1 MKTITGLI
9 EFEGNEYE
17 YRAELATN
25 YHDGRPDH
33 ITDLDCA
40 DGCPLPD
47 DIDFEALEE
56 LALENA
62 RLLDWCERNHWY
74 EEDSGGGCSAFAS
87 QTPQGLLR
95 ITRRD
100 DPSCPQTFTE
110 PITLGCYDAHD
121 ETIGDAKTF
130 HGGIDQYLKER

>member
-1 MKTITGLI
+1 MKTISGLI
-9 EFEGNEYE
+9 TFEGNEYD

-25 YHDGRPDH
+25 YSEGRPDQ
-33 ITDLDCA
+33 ITDLDPA
-40 DGCPLPD
+40 DGAPLPA

-74 EEDSGGGCSAFAS
+74 EEDTGGGCTAFS
-87 QTPQGLLR
+87 RQTQGVLLR
-95 ITRRD
+95 ITRND
-100 DPSCPQTFTE
+100 DPSSPQTFSD
-110 PITLGCYDAHD
+110 PIALGRYD
-121 ETIGDAKTF
+121 EVGNLIGSIMIF